1 MATQGPGAR
10 KVLAGPEL
18 ALSGA
23 PQQLDELPE
32 RDRLLLPGLHV
43 LQLPLPAPDLL
54 AAEDEGPPGAD
65 PLRLL
70 ELRLHLPA
78 ARVEVAGDAG
88 LAELR
93 RPAERL
99 HRALGVGGDEE
110 HGRAGRGGHP
120 PRLLEDHRE
129 PLLA

>member
-1 MATQGPGAR
+1 MQADSSVPSVSEGSRRSRLSAAGSRSPDIALRTIAVWRTLELALIPPPNPLQGLDTQGPDQDPGAR

-54 AAEDEGPPGAD
+54 AAED
-65 PLRLL
+65 
-70 ELRLHLPA
+70 
-78 ARVEVAGDAG
+78 
-88 LAELR
+88 
-93 RPAERL
+93 
-99 HRALGVGGDEE
+99 
-110 HGRAGRGGHP
+110 
-120 PRLLEDHRE
+120 
-129 PLLA
+129 